1 MLGYPGSSF
10 DNFFEKLAGRIKAEN
25 GQIHLSS
32 PVDRILTD
40 DGRATGLAYR
50 TPAGGTREERFD
62 AVLATVPSFAFP
74 KMVDLPGEYRHR
86 VEAVH
91 YMAAIVVI
99 LEMSRPLTKT
109 YWMNITDDSVPF
121 LGLIEHT
128 NLMPKE
134 LYGGNYVLYLT
145 NYLDREDDMY
155 AMLQEDLVALY
166 VKHLHKFNPDFDES
180 WIKAVHY
187 NALSAAQPIAEPGYS
202 ERIPSHVTP
211 VAGLYL
217 ANTTQ
222 IYPEDR
228 GTNYSVRM
236 GREVAS
242 LMLSNLA

>member
-10 DNFFEKLAGRIKAEN
+10 DRFFEKLSEHIKARN

-32 PVDRILTD
+32 PVERILTE
-40 DGRATGLAYR
+40 DGRAAGLTYR
-50 TPAGGTREERFD
+50 GPDGETREERSD

-74 KMVDLPGEYRHR
+74 KMIDLPDEYRRR
-86 VEAVH
+86 VEGVH

-99 LEMSRPLTKT
+99 LEMSHPLTKT
-109 YWMNITDDSVPF
+109 YWMNITDDSIPF

-134 LYGGNYVLYLT
+134 LYGGNNVLYLT

-155 AMLQEDLVALY
+155 RMSQDDLVALY
-166 VKHLHKFNPDFDES
+166 VKHLHRFNPDFDES

-187 NALSAAQPIAEPGYS
+187 NALSAAQPIAEPGYA
-202 ERIPSHVTP
+202 ERIPSHETP
-211 VAGLYL
+211 VGNLYL

-242 LMLSNLA
+242 LMMGKLA